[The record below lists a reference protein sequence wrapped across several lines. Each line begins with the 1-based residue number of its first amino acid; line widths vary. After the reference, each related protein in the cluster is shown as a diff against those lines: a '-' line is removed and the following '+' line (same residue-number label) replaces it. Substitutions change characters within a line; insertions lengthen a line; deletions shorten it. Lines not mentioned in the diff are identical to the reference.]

1 MAFDFKKE
9 YKEFYMP
16 KNKPEIVT
24 VPKANYIAVRG
35 KGDPNKEGGEYQ
47 QAISVLY
54 AVAYT
59 LKMSYKTDYKIEGF
73 FEYVV
78 PPLEGFWRQDDMDGI
93 DYTNKSS
100 FNWISVIRL
109 PDFITQKDFE
119 WAVET
124 ATKKKKLDCSSAEF
138 MTIDEGLC
146 IQIMHFGS
154 FDDEPATVALM
165 DEYLDKNGYVNDITD
180 TRLHHEIYL
189 SDARR
194 VAPEKWKTVIRH
206 PIKKIETTSS
216 LQKKENLMK
225 RILVVLGGGRPK
237 GNTRQLADA
246 FIQGAVDAGHEVELI
261 SLNRVEVKGCMGCI
275 MPVGMENHVYRKTA
289 FLNLSL
295 K

>member
-9 YKEFYMP
+9 YKEFYLP

-35 KGDPNKEGGEYQ
+35 KGDPNEVGGAYQ

-59 LKMSYKTDYKIEGF
+59 LKMSYKTDHKIEGF

-78 PPLEGFWRQDDMDGI
+78 PPLEGFWWQDGKDGI
-93 DYTNKSS
+93 DYTDKAS

-109 PDFITQKDFE
+109 PEFITQKDFE

-124 ATKKKKLDCSSAEF
+124 ATKKKKLDCSSAEL

-146 IQIMHFGS
+146 IQIMHLGP
-154 FDDEPATVALM
+154 FDDEPATIALK
-165 DEYLDKNGYVNDITD
+165 DEYLDKNGYVNDITN

-194 VAPEKWKTVIRH
+194 VVPEKWKTVIRH
-206 PIKKIETTSS
+206 PIKKI
-216 LQKKENLMK
+216 
-225 RILVVLGGGRPK
+225 
-237 GNTRQLADA
+237 
-246 FIQGAVDAGHEVELI
+246 
-261 SLNRVEVKGCMGCI
+261 
-275 MPVGMENHVYRKTA
+275 
-289 FLNLSL
+289 
-295 K
+295 

>member
-1 MAFDFKKE
+1 MFDFKKE

-16 KNKPEIVT
+16 KNKPEIVN

-35 KGDPNKEGGEYQ
+35 TGDPNEVGGAYQ
-47 QAISVLY
+47 QAIGILY

-78 PPLEGFWRQDDMDGI
+78 PPLEGFWWQDHEGSI
-93 DYTNKSS
+93 NYTDKSS

-109 PDFITQKDFE
+109 PDFVTKKDFE

-124 ATKKKKLDCSSAEF
+124 ASKKKKLDCSSAEF

-146 IQIMHFGS
+146 VQIMHLGS

-165 DEYLDKNGYVNDITD
+165 DKYLAENGYANDITA
-180 TRLHHEIYL
+180 TRLHHEIYMT
-189 SDARR
+189 DARK

-206 PIKKIETTSS
+206 PIKEI
-216 LQKKENLMK
+216 
-225 RILVVLGGGRPK
+225 
-237 GNTRQLADA
+237 
-246 FIQGAVDAGHEVELI
+246 
-261 SLNRVEVKGCMGCI
+261 
-275 MPVGMENHVYRKTA
+275 
-289 FLNLSL
+289 
-295 K
+295 